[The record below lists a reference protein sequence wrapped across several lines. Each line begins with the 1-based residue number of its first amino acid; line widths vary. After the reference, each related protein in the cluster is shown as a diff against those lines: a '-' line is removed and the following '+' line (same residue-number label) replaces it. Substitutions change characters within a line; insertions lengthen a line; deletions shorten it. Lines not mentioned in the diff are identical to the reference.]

1 MFARLILLQ
10 LKLLQFRYIVLYEVT
25 CSQIMHGLC
34 SFYTIHQNI
43 FFVCF
48 NPDFISVDAFSH
60 TYVFAQDKASS
71 WKVCCLKPGGNQL
84 MVGLKK
90 RILLPLGLY
99 VTGHWPGSSMTP
111 CNSCTL
117 RRQACLWEPKVCVGS
132 EEEVGQTDMSL
143 TQTLALCESMFP
155 LPPGF

>member
-1 MFARLILLQ
+1 M
-10 LKLLQFRYIVLYEVT
+10 KLHAVKSCTVYVHFTQYTKTSFLYV
-25 CSQIMHGLC
+25 
-34 SFYTIHQNI
+34 
-43 FFVCF
+43 F

-99 VTGHWPGSSMTP
+99 VTGH
-111 CNSCTL
+111 
-117 RRQACLWEPKVCVGS
+117 
-132 EEEVGQTDMSL
+132 
-143 TQTLALCESMFP
+143 
-155 LPPGF
+155 